1 MTVRLERLS
10 RSADVR
16 LVFDTGRRR
25 SGDLLVLHAM
35 PTPASPAAG
44 APTPTGV
51 RLTAVASKKVGNA
64 VARNRAKRLLRAAA
78 RQQVWRDGL
87 DVVLVAR
94 PACVSSDVRAVGDE
108 LGRIGR
114 RLDAIVAA

>member
-1 MTVRLERLS
+1 MTGRLERLS

-16 LVFDTGRRR
+16 RVFDTGRRR
-25 SGDLLVLHAM
+25 SGDLLVLHAT
-35 PTPASPAAG
+35 PTPSGTDADAPSPM
-44 APTPTGV
+44 GV
-51 RLTAVASKKVGNA
+51 RMTAVASKKVGNA

-78 RQQVWRDGL
+78 RQQVWKDGL

-94 PACVSSDVRAVGDE
+94 PACVGSDVHAVGDE

-114 RLDAIVAA
+114 RLDAIEAA

>member
-1 MTVRLERLS
+1 VTVRVERLR

-16 LVFDTGRRR
+16 HVFDEGRRR
-25 SGDLLVLHAM
+25 SGELLVLHAALR
-35 PTPASPAAG
+35 PGSTATPDDV
-44 APTPTGV
+44 V
-51 RLTAVASKKVGNA
+51 RLTTVASRKVGSA

-78 RQQVWRDGL
+78 RSQAWQPGI

-94 PACVSSDVRAVGDE
+94 PACVTSDVHAVGDE

-114 RLDAIVAA
+114 RLDAIGPVVAA